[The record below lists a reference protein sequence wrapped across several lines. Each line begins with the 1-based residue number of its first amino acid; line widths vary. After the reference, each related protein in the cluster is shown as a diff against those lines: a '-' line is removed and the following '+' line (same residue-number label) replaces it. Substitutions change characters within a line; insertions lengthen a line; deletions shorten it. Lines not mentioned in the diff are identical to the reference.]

1 MNRTVLPFFFIWK
14 GEQIMKDVLS
24 SLDWATILGVIWT
37 AIILPVGTK
46 ILTSVNKWLEARK
59 LDKYGQILYEE
70 VKKAVKSVYESVV
83 KDIKGTDDWTEEK
96 MVEVRELAKT
106 KILQALP
113 MIIYKTLNEANS
125 DFYDYLDSLID
136 TALYDEKH
144 KGV

>member
-1 MNRTVLPFFFIWK
+1 MEWT
-14 GEQIMKDVLS
+14 
-24 SLDWATILGVIWT
+24 TILGVIWT
-37 AIILPVGTK
+37 AIILPIGTK
-46 ILTSVNKWLEARK
+46 ILTTVNKWLEARK

-83 KDIKGTDDWTEEK
+83 KDVKGTDDWTEEK

>member
-1 MNRTVLPFFFIWK
+1 
-14 GEQIMKDVLS
+14 MKDVLS
-24 SLDWATILGVIWT
+24 SLDWTTILGVIWT
-37 AIILPVGTK
+37 AIILPIGTK
-46 ILTSVNKWLEARK
+46 ILTTVNKWLEARK

-83 KDIKGTDDWTEEK
+83 KDIKGTDNWTEEK

>member
-1 MNRTVLPFFFIWK
+1 
-14 GEQIMKDVLS
+14 MKDVLS

-37 AIILPVGTK
+37 AIILPIGTK
-46 ILTSVNKWLEARK
+46 ILTTVNKWLEARK

>member
-1 MNRTVLPFFFIWK
+1 
-14 GEQIMKDVLS
+14 MKDVLS

-46 ILTSVNKWLEARK
+46 ILTSVNKWLESRK

>member
-1 MNRTVLPFFFIWK
+1 MPI
-14 GEQIMKDVLS
+14 
-24 SLDWATILGVIWT
+24 
-37 AIILPVGTK
+37 GTK
-46 ILTSVNKWLEARK
+46 ILTTVNKWLEARK

>member
-1 MNRTVLPFFFIWK
+1 
-14 GEQIMKDVLS
+14 MKDVLS
-24 SLDWATILGVIWT
+24 SLDWTTILGVIWT
-37 AIILPVGTK
+37 AIILPIGTK
-46 ILTSVNKWLEARK
+46 ILTTVNKWLEARK

-144 KGV
+144 KEV

>member
-1 MNRTVLPFFFIWK
+1 
-14 GEQIMKDVLS
+14 MKDVLS
-24 SLDWATILGVIWT
+24 SLDWTTILGVIWT
-37 AIILPVGTK
+37 AIILPIGTK
-46 ILTSVNKWLEARK
+46 ILTTVNKWLEARK

-96 MVEVRELAKT
+96 MIEVRELAKT